1 MAEMHRVSAWFFR
14 ILLLVVALVVF
25 FLANLPI
32 TSAPIG
38 FANDK
43 LNHAAAFAVLT
54 PLLLFA
60 FPGVRLVC
68 LFGVLLSFNALIE
81 LSQGFLSL
89 GRKPDAEDWL
99 IGAVVS
105 AAVLGLVAMDRAIQ
119 TSLSSRSRRRS
130 RTADH

>member
-1 MAEMHRVSAWFFR
+1 MAEIHRVSAWFFR
-14 ILLLVVALVVF
+14 ILLLIVVLVIF
-25 FLANLPI
+25 FVSNVPT

-68 LFGVLLSFNALIE
+68 LFGLLLGFNALIE

-105 AAVLGLVAMDRAIQ
+105 AAVLGLVAIDRAIQ
-119 TSLSSRSRRRS
+119 TSLSSPSGR
-130 RTADH
+130 